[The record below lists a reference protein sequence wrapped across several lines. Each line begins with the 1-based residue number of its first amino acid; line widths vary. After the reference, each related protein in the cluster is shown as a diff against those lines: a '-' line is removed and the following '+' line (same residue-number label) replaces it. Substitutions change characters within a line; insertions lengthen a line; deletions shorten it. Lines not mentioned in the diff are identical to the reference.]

1 MLASGAGG
9 PVTLKAQKQES
20 LSSQLRNTANLVDGL
35 SSVPSLSPS
44 SSAGTRAGRGPSAP
58 APAPSLGLHGMS
70 QGQFEGV
77 VDKDVTAK
85 VAKVLLQTMRPLKR
99 VLKEQQ
105 EKIDLLEHR
114 KSHEDRAEKRIAGRL
129 SSDLKT
135 GLMAHLKQD
144 VDQEVHRTLTP
155 KELLRAERAKKA
167 LKRIKSHAPKAPPT
181 SPHSSS
187 TEPHAH
193 GQHHKVAAAPAHA
206 PAKTAVPTGGR
217 GRHVGAKSK
226 ADTVR
231 EEVRKEVAAAKG
243 KHKGGCDPV
252 KDLYENGAVSWC

>member
-1 MLASGAGG
+1 
-9 PVTLKAQKQES
+9 
-20 LSSQLRNTANLVDGL
+20 
-35 SSVPSLSPS
+35 
-44 SSAGTRAGRGPSAP
+44 
-58 APAPSLGLHGMS
+58 MS
-70 QGQFEGV
+70 QGQFERV

-105 EKIDLLEHR
+105 EKIDFLEHR
-114 KSHEDRAEKRIAGRL
+114 KSHVDRAEKRIAGRL
-129 SSDLKT
+129 SNDLKT

-155 KELLRAERAKKA
+155 KALLRAERAKKA
-167 LKRIKSHAPKAPPT
+167 LKRIKSHSRKPPF
-181 SPHSSS
+181 SPHTPT

-193 GQHHKVAAAPAHA
+193 HHHKIAALAHA
-206 PAKTAVPTGGR
+206 PAKATAPKGVR
-217 GRHVGAKSK
+217 GRHVGPKSK
-226 ADTVR
+226 ADKVQD
-231 EEVRKEVAAAKG
+231 EVRKEVAAAKG